1 MSAIDVMIYTAQN
14 FFIKCNQIGS
24 FLRILWHF
32 LKKNLKENFIFFG
45 VLLMMSMNLS
55 IIIILNIKSSDYH
68 YIIRFISKNEV
79 IKSGTLE
86 NIKN

>member
-1 MSAIDVMIYTAQN
+1 
-14 FFIKCNQIGS
+14 
-24 FLRILWHF
+24 
-32 LKKNLKENFIFFG
+32 
-45 VLLMMSMNLS
+45 MMSMNLS
-55 IIIILNIKSSDYH
+55 IIIILNIKSPDYH